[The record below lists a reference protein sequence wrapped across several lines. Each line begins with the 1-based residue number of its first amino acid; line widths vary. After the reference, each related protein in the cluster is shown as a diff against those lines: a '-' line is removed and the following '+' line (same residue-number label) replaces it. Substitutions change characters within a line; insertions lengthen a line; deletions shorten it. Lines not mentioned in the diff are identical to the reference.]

1 LIYPAGRERA
11 QRPALPAR
19 HAFVASQQPSLER
32 TRAHQNQEKQQMQL
46 GRLGRSVAVAL
57 ALALGAGAA
66 SALTV
71 PFTEDFTSGV
81 AGWRNGANT
90 SDLSHVASGGPDG
103 GAYASGTFNYFGFVP
118 PFPGAGPVT
127 FRGQD
132 EFSFSGLSF
141 VGDWIA
147 GGVEELSVWVRQN
160 TSETLTYF
168 LRVASSFNFPG
179 AVIVNTTPVLP
190 NVWTQLTFAID
201 PSSPLCFGEGVS
213 CAAALADVDHV
224 QFGTSAPAALTGLDQ
239 AFTLDIDKISISTV
253 PEPATALLF
262 ASALA
267 GIGWIGTRRRTS

>member
-1 LIYPAGRERA
+1 VQIRRLSRSLGLVA
-11 QRPALPAR
+11 AL
-19 HAFVASQQPSLER
+19 SS
-32 TRAHQNQEKQQMQL
+32 
-46 GRLGRSVAVAL
+46 
-57 ALALGAGAA
+57 GAGAA

-90 SDLSHVASGGPDG
+90 ADLSHVASGGPDG

-118 PFPGAGPVT
+118 PVPGAGPVT

-141 VGDWIA
+141 VGNWIT

-168 LRVASSFNFPG
+168 MRVASSFNFPG
-179 AVIVNTTPVLP
+179 AVILSTTPVLP
-190 NVWTQLTFAID
+190 NTWTLVTFDID
-201 PSSPLCFGEGVS
+201 PSNPLCFGEGVT
-213 CAAALADVDHV
+213 CAQALANVAHL

-239 AFTLDIDKISISTV
+239 AFTLEIDKIQLV
-253 PEPATALLF
+253 PEPGTTLLF
-262 ASALA
+262 ASGLA
-267 GIGWIGTRRRTS
+267 GIAWFGARRRTS